1 MISRRRVVFKY
12 LTLIGASCLVLF
24 VINSMRATS
33 GDDELHRLLGREH
46 VNEQRENM
54 LDLNTVLKSRRK
66 ADGQYMT
73 RTLTDKERS
82 KDLTGFE
89 EIEQEQANEWVNSFQ
104 LHARLQSNNE
114 LHQLEGDLKDPKHVQ
129 ENVEVFDKEQT
140 DHEGRRVLPV
150 LIDGDHLKNDLDLDT
165 RDQDNQPNR
174 DIIEKD
180 TPKHAKDEG
189 NIGIA
194 VQNKDKPEAVARDG
208 VVDTARVAA
217 SGNKPT
223 LKNKTLPAKPSK
235 KRVRVIRKTMRNGKV
250 IHEEVVGIKTVITNE
265 DNIRITG
272 KGNIPTYDEIW
283 YSDILNG
290 NFKANPILLKNK
302 TRESPYLTEKLWRFQ
317 DTNSERLF
325 LYERLLN
332 HGWSRNLTN
341 LNHLRLEL
349 LESGIDAENNL
360 IVTQKNSPLGSLL
373 PFYIST
379 KVPDGVTTKRV
390 QAYNVSAQFRQSIP
404 QESPFRGKRYKRCAV
419 IGNSGSLLNSGCGAE
434 IDGFDMIFRCNAAPI
449 DKYAHDAG
457 WKSNITTFNPSIFYR
472 RFNALKTKEDY
483 LRFKEN
489 ITQYHGFI
497 WLACF
502 GSAALH
508 NVCLTPILAQ
518 DSGEAQTPHLVL
530 SNPNQFVNFWEFWK
544 TRNISKTPSTGFF
557 MTHASLELCEETHLY
572 GFWPFPLR
580 LDSTFERVPYHY
592 FDDLIVSK
600 RHGMSDEFSVFLQYH
615 ELGILRLHT
624 GKCQREKT

>member
-1 MISRRRVVFKY
+1 MISRRRVTFKCV
-12 LTLIGASCLVLF
+12 TLIGATCLVLF

-46 VNEQRENM
+46 QENL

-66 ADGQYMT
+66 ANGRYMT
-73 RTLTDKERS
+73 RTLTDKGRS
-82 KDLTGFE
+82 KDLTGFGD
-89 EIEQEQANEWVNSFQ
+89 IEQEQGNEWVNNFQ
-104 LHARLQSNNE
+104 LNARLQFNNE
-114 LHQLEGDLKDPKHVQ
+114 LHQLEGDIKNPEPVK
-129 ENVEVFDKEQT
+129 ENVEIINKEQT
-140 DHEGRRVLPV
+140 DDEESRVLPV
-150 LIDGDHLKNDLDLDT
+150 LIDGDHLQNDLDLDT
-165 RDQDNQPNR
+165 RDQDKQPDR
-174 DIIEKD
+174 DIIQ
-180 TPKHAKDEG
+180 KDEG
-189 NIGIA
+189 NIDIA
-194 VQNKDKPEAVARDG
+194 VQSQDKHEAV
-208 VVDTARVAA
+208 VVDTVKVAA
-217 SGNKPT
+217 SGNKSP
-223 LKNKTLPAKPSK
+223 LKNKTLPAKTSR

-265 DNIRITG
+265 NNIRIKG
-272 KGNIPTYDEIW
+272 QGNIPTYDEIW

-360 IVTQKNSPLGSLL
+360 IVTQKNAQLGSLL

-379 KVPDGVTTKRV
+379 KVPDGETTKRV

-508 NVCLTPILAQ
+508 NVCLTPILAK
-518 DSGEAQTPHLVL
+518 DSGEAKTPRLVL

-544 TRNISKTPSTGFF
+544 TRDIAKTPSTGFF